1 MIIRTLLEWESA
13 SYGDGPGSVP
23 RWAAERLGR
32 AAAASKLGEQAVEL
46 RLHDLRARHV
56 VGVIAAEGCAL
67 EILPKIDFEQNG
79 QDATR
84 VRDQLV
90 HMLAV
95 AFDLDVASGAAASL
109 GTQRENLL
117 EVLIGLFARKLVD
130 AVRQGMPRRYVR
142 QEDDLP
148 TLRGRLDV
156 RRQFSTLAA
165 SPQRLACRFDEMSPD
180 IALNQIM
187 KAAVAKL
194 TKLSRSTANQRVLR
208 ELGAVYVDVSAIP
221 SRDLRWDEVVIDRT
235 SERWRELLRLAQLL
249 LGERFQTTSSGG
261 SEGASLLF
269 DMNALF
275 EAYVARM
282 LARVLAGTSLTVV
295 RQGGGLFCLRDEA
308 GRSRFQTVPDILVK
322 QGSETVM
329 VIDTKWKRIVD
340 QADHDKQGVLQAD
353 IYQMMA
359 YARLHRCSDLVLLY
373 PHHGALRRPSPLQSR
388 HSIAPDHVK
397 TLTFASVDVTSHRS
411 AQASLMKS
419 LERLVHRQALH
430 AEAPAA

>member
-1 MIIRTLLEWESA
+1 MISRTLLEWGSA

-32 AAAASKLGEQAVEL
+32 AAAASKLGEQALEL
-46 RLHDLRARHV
+46 HLHGLRAKHV
-56 VGVIAAEGCAL
+56 VGVIAAEGCSL
-67 EILPKIDFEQNG
+67 EILPKIDFEQDG

-84 VRDQLV
+84 VREQLV

-95 AFDLDVASGAAASL
+95 AFDLDVASGAAAPL

-117 EVLIGLFARKLVD
+117 EILIGLFARKLVD

-148 TLRGRLDV
+148 TLRGRLYV
-156 RRQFSTLAA
+156 RRQFTTLAA

-194 TKLSRSTANQRVLR
+194 TKLSRSTVNQRILR
-208 ELGAVYVDVSAIP
+208 ELGAVYVDVSAVRP
-221 SRDLRWDEVVIDRT
+221 RDLRWGDVVIDRT

-261 SEGASLLF
+261 SDGFSLLF

-275 EAYVARM
+275 EGYVARM
-282 LARVLAGTSLTVV
+282 LARVLAGTSLKVV
-295 RQGGGLFCLRDEA
+295 RQGGRLFCLRDEA

-322 QGSETVM
+322 RGAETVM
-329 VIDTKWKRIVD
+329 VIDTKWKRISDQVD
-340 QADHDKQGVLQAD
+340 NEKQGVAQSD
-353 IYQMMA
+353 VYQMMA
-359 YARLHRCSDLVLLY
+359 YGRLYRCSDLMLLY
-373 PHHGALRRPSPLQSR
+373 PHHAAIKRPAPLRSHYSLAPS
-388 HSIAPDHVK
+388 HVE
-397 TLTFASVDVTSHRS
+397 TLTFTSVDVTNRQSTLKNLKQSLKHLNNRS
-411 AQASLMKS
+411 GDPN
-419 LERLVHRQALH
+419 V
-430 AEAPAA
+430 